1 MKTSAFIRR
10 TPAALAIAAIG
21 LGVANP
27 ALAFKFDLDNGISG
41 SLDSTMS
48 FGVQRRMQSP
58 DRSIIGN
65 DSGGGVPTSG
75 QLGERVNGAGNGG
88 TSNPDFNYTNID
100 DGNLNYKKGDIVSAV
115 LKGTHEL
122 AIGERGNWAAL
133 GRVTWSSDFA
143 AIHTD
148 RTPLADDSKK
158 ALRQDITL
166 LDLWVSKDFNWA
178 GNSAKLKFG
187 NQVINWGEDI
197 FIFGGINS
205 IHAFDIRKAH
215 IPGTQVK
222 EILLPAPMISLN
234 TAIAPGLSMEGYY
247 QFAWNSFKLDPAGSY
262 WSSADFLGKGGK
274 RGAFF
279 PSSVLGL
286 STGTIGDYDPTRGRT
301 LDALSMDNGGPG
313 VIPTERQK
321 PSKSGQ
327 YGVNMRYKPAGGDTE
342 YGAYY
347 IRYHDKL
354 PFVGFKV
361 NGAANVLGLTAVEQ
375 YGQDL
380 DLFGLSMNT
389 KLGDW
394 AFGAEISYRPKDSV
408 AVDPTV
414 PMASGSKSKQEFN
427 LAALSN
433 NYTTNAMANGYVGE
447 KKFQAHTTAFTW
459 LPNQLT
465 RALGAADGAFLFE
478 VAATHYPDLDLS
490 GAVPYLL
497 NNYTLPNKTSWGYV
511 AEISLTYANVFGSG
525 WTATPIIDFY
535 HDVNGT
541 SPNTIPFI
549 EGRKAVAMGVTFDYH
564 NQWKVGLGY
573 STFFGG
579 GNLNVLRDRDV
590 MTATMSYAF

>member
-41 SLDSTMS
+41 SLDSTLS
-48 FGVQRRMQSP
+48 FGIQRRMQSS

-65 DSGGGVPTSG
+65 DSGGNVPTTG
-75 QLGERVNGAGNGG
+75 QLGEKVNGAGNGA

-148 RTPLADDSKK
+148 RTPLDEEAKK
-158 ALRQDITL
+158 ALRQDVTL

-205 IHAFDIRKAH
+205 IHAFDVRKAH

-234 TAIAPGLSMEGYY
+234 TAVAPGLSMEGYY

-286 STGTIGDYDPTRGRT
+286 PTGTVGDYDPTRGAHAGCAQHGQWRARG
-301 LDALSMDNGGPG
+301 DSHRASEAEQEWPVRSQYAL
-313 VIPTERQK
+313 Q
-321 PSKSGQ
+321 
-327 YGVNMRYKPAGGDTE
+327 
-342 YGAYY
+342 
-347 IRYHDKL
+347 
-354 PFVGFKV
+354 
-361 NGAANVLGLTAVEQ
+361 
-375 YGQDL
+375 
-380 DLFGLSMNT
+380 
-389 KLGDW
+389 
-394 AFGAEISYRPKDSV
+394 
-408 AVDPTV
+408 
-414 PMASGSKSKQEFN
+414 ASGWRYRICRLLHPLPRQ
-427 LAALSN
+427 AAICRLQGEWRRQR
-433 NYTTNAMANGYVGE
+433 AWANGC
-447 KKFQAHTTAFTW
+447 
-459 LPNQLT
+459 
-465 RALGAADGAFLFE
+465 RA
-478 VAATHYPDLDLS
+478 VWS
-490 GAVPYLL
+490 
-497 NNYTLPNKTSWGYV
+497 
-511 AEISLTYANVFGSG
+511 GSG
-525 WTATPIIDFY
+525 SVRFVDEHQA
-535 HDVNGT
+535 G
-541 SPNTIPFI
+541 
-549 EGRKAVAMGVTFDYH
+549 
-564 NQWKVGLGY
+564 
-573 STFFGG
+573 
-579 GNLNVLRDRDV
+579 
-590 MTATMSYAF
+590 